1 MTSVASTI
9 STLQSFPGP
18 GSIPPAC
25 FYNIQG
31 LAGWLNYNPIYK
43 LNFAATGTFPDLFP
57 ASYSTLLST
66 IGLSGFNP
74 ENVPLCSNITT
85 LSQFQ
90 AQKYNTQLRL
100 FHKVYSINS
109 NAYINSIATG
119 QGPIYYNFLS
129 FQEKSDYNS
138 AVALVNKGYPFRD
151 MTEAVGWIVPF
162 PIGM

>member
-1 MTSVASTI
+1 MASVASTV

-25 FYNIQG
+25 FYNTQG
-31 LAGWLNYNPIYK
+31 LAGYLNFNPIYK
-43 LNFAATGTFPDLFP
+43 LNFAVTRTFPNLFP
-57 ASYSTLLST
+57 AGYSTLFST
-66 IGLSGFNP
+66 FGLDGYDP
-74 ENVPLCSNITT
+74 ESVPLCSNITT

-100 FHKVYSINS
+100 FHKVYTINS

-119 QGPIYYNFLS
+119 QGPVYYNFLT

-138 AVALVNKGYPFRD
+138 AVSLVNKAYPFRD
-151 MTEAVGWIVPF
+151 MAQAVGWIVPF